1 MKTQKKIEPI
11 NVYAKDESAE
21 YTHLVISRK
30 VNELVDAYN
39 DSVEAAQSLKGVNP
53 FPLFLADKDKNMT
66 YLKQLFTYLSRVL
79 TGRCQTCGG
88 DDFIEY
94 GYYGYIRC
102 GRCGRKD

>member
-66 YLKQLFTYLSRVL
+66 YLKQLFTYLRNNEDS
-79 TGRCQTCGG
+79 TGRSSFWSPYSPSG
-88 DDFIEY
+88 D
-94 GYYGYIRC
+94 
-102 GRCGRKD
+102 